1 VGRRASVSLHSF
13 RFLCIL
19 FSHTVIYYDSMID
32 VTSSSSKE
40 LGLPAERKMLI
51 ARVST
56 KNTDSASGSA
66 RRSDHH
72 HGGPEK
78 CRVHRRENLAA
89 AVAAFF
95 RPRRFCCLPWK
106 TRQEDEAKIEV
117 LVLNSSS
124 FILLESHD
132 GAFSTS
138 SSVTL
143 PLPLTQTHA
152 RTDDE

>member
-1 VGRRASVSLHSF
+1 
-13 RFLCIL
+13 
-19 FSHTVIYYDSMID
+19 MID

-66 RRSDHH
+66 RRFIS
-72 HGGPEK
+72 
-78 CRVHRRENLAA
+78 
-89 AVAAFF
+89 
-95 RPRRFCCLPWK
+95 FCCLPWK

>member
-1 VGRRASVSLHSF
+1 MGRRASVVF
-13 RFLCIL
+13 RRAPFLCIL

-66 RRSDHH
+66 
-72 HGGPEK
+72 
-78 CRVHRRENLAA
+78 
-89 AVAAFF
+89 
-95 RPRRFCCLPWK
+95 RRFCCLPWK

>member
-1 VGRRASVSLHSF
+1 
-13 RFLCIL
+13 
-19 FSHTVIYYDSMID
+19 MID

-40 LGLPAERKMLI
+40 LGLPAERKMLT

-66 RRSDHH
+66 
-72 HGGPEK
+72 
-78 CRVHRRENLAA
+78 
-89 AVAAFF
+89 
-95 RPRRFCCLPWK
+95 RRFCCLPWK